1 MENKGKIENC
11 EKIQFRAKKGKWF
24 VVKKMDIDENTE
36 DIEVARL
43 LNSIDETINKKII
56 EFLPFDMKKL
66 EEIADEIYQKKKGR
80 VKEED
85 IANALSKLKSPSTTR
100 KLNSITELKEGK
112 EILKIILNNIILER
126 LGIKT
131 RLDTKLIDKYMEKA
145 ND

>member
-1 MENKGKIENC
+1 MEKIETG

-24 VVKKMDIDENTE
+24 VVKKIDIDENTE

-43 LNSIDETINKKII
+43 LSSIDETVQKKIR

-85 IANALSKLKSPSTTR
+85 IVNALLKLKSPSTTR
-100 KLNSITELKEGK
+100 KLNSITESKEGK
-112 EILKIILNNIILER
+112 EILKILLNNTILDR

-131 RLDTKLIDKYMEKA
+131 RLDTKLIDKYMEKTK
-145 ND
+145 D